1 MCKAQAV
8 ADVDAQ
14 LLFPNC
20 EDTNCDKSPR
30 HHAPAELSD
39 RATHALSALTGLL
52 CEPAPLLLGKVQ
64 QLLHLLA
71 MLPLLCLP
79 LAGPLSG
86 QELGWTCQSEMH
98 Q

>member
-1 MCKAQAV
+1 MQSV
-8 ADVDAQ
+8 ADVDAK

-20 EDTNCDKSPR
+20 EDSDCDKSPR
-30 HHAPAELSD
+30 RHAPAEPSD
-39 RATHALSALTGLL
+39 RATHALSVLTGLL
-52 CEPAPLLLGKVQ
+52 YELNQLLLGKVQ

-86 QELGWTCQSEMH
+86 Q
-98 Q
+98 